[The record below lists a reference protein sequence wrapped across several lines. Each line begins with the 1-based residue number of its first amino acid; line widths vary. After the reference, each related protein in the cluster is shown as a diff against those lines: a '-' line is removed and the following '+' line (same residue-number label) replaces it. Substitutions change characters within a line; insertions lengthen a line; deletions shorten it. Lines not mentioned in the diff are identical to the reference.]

1 MEGQAKVAT
10 EFLIYA
16 YFKLDVQAD
25 EKEII
30 GKVIERAYA
39 DATNEGAYNTR
50 LYDDMQDPT
59 KEDKQNRKTVS
70 DGVREEAAKYI
81 VNLIDRLPRIESED
95 VFDAQH
101 TMTCQALVTK
111 FNEAL
116 GSQKFTYGNAQKW
129 VNMTIKYLYLIDG
142 VRHYYGK
149 TLSIHEGIDK
159 CQKWFHVPVD
169 SYIMEAIYKDIELP
183 RREQGRPQDI
193 VKKRTFQTAQSKDLL
208 PWSQWEQKH
217 YMAVYRDIRKHAQKH
232 GENICPLVW
241 ENSAWIET
249 AKGRKK

>member
-30 GKVIERAYA
+30 GKAIERAYA

-59 KEDKQNRKTVS
+59 KEAKQERKTVS
-70 DGVREEAAKYI
+70 DGVREQAAECI
-81 VNLIDRLPRIESED
+81 VELINMLPSIERQD
-95 VFDAQH
+95 AFDAQH
-101 TMTCQALVTK
+101 TKTCEALVTK

-142 VRHYYGK
+142 VRHDYGK

-169 SYIMEAIYKDIELP
+169 SYIMQAIYRDIELP

-208 PWSQWEQKH
+208 PWSQWEQEH
-217 YMAVYRDIRKHAQKH
+217 YGVVYQKIRTYAQK
-232 GENICPLVW
+232 GDVNLCPLIW
-241 ENSAWIET
+241 ENSAWIEV
-249 AKGRKK
+249 AKRRKK